1 MKTLQKALI
10 VGALLGVSSPAIACD
25 FHGGGMFWT
34 PSGSWQNFHP
44 KVNLVESIYLN
55 EDDGEFALDD
65 EFSTPIPPTT
75 KARPSFSEAA
85 SRASRTAKFR
95 ITGNTIETVVTSET
109 VNEGAEKDADDAK
122 PETAELEA
130 DAQTIR

>member
-65 EFSTPIPPTT
+65 EFNTNTSDSQSAPLIL
-75 KARPSFSEAA
+75 R
-85 SRASRTAKFR
+85 SR
-95 ITGNTIETVVTSET
+95 
-109 VNEGAEKDADDAK
+109 K
-122 PETAELEA
+122 PRLTHGKIS
-130 DAQTIR
+130 DHRQYD

>member
-1 MKTLQKALI
+1 
-10 VGALLGVSSPAIACD
+10 
-25 FHGGGMFWT
+25 MFWT

-55 EDDGEFALDD
+55 EDDEEFGIGDD
-65 EFSTPIPPTT
+65 FSTPIPATP

-95 ITGNTIETVVTSET
+95 ITGNTIETVVISEAET
-109 VNEGAEKDADDAK
+109 ESSDKQVNDAT
-122 PETAELEA
+122 PETDKLEA